1 MDVIFFGPPGAGKG
15 TQAKILQQR
24 FGIRQVSTGDLL
36 REHRRREDDIGRRAQ
51 AYLDRGLLVPDDVI
65 LDIIRVELDKGGTL
79 LFDGFPR
86 TRAQAEALATL
97 LQQHGKGLPLLVV
110 FELDRAEVFRRLMGR
125 WTNPKTG
132 RVYHDIYDPPP
143 PDKIDVDGTPLVR
156 RPDDLPETIETR
168 YDVYRKEADELLR
181 YYREILGGNIVDV
194 DARLPVESAAELIA
208 RKLQAPPRPI
218 TQ

>member
-65 LDIIRVELDKGGTL
+65 LDIVRAELDKGDTL

-86 TRAQAEALATL
+86 TRAQAEALTTL
-97 LQQHGKGLPLLVV
+97 LQERGKGLPLLVV
-110 FELDRAEVFRRLMGR
+110 FNLDKEEVFRRLMGR

-132 RVYHDIYDPPP
+132 RVYHDTYDPPP
-143 PDKIDVDGTPLVR
+143 PNKIDVDGTPLVR
-156 RPDDLPETIETR
+156 RRDDLPETIETR
-168 YDVYRKEADELLR
+168 YDVYRSEADELLD
-181 YYREILGGNIVDV
+181 YYRKTLGTNIVDV
-194 DARLPVESAAELIA
+194 DARLPIGSASELIA
-208 RKLQAPPRPI
+208 DKLQSSPRPI
-218 TQ
+218 KQ